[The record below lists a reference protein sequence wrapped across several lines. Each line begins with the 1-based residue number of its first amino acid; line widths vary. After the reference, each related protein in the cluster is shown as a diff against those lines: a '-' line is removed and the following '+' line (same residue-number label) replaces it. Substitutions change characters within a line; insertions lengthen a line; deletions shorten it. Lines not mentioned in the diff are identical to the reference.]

1 MIDCYERPGHPPDRT
16 VCTRSTIMWRP
27 SRRTGPSTALTDA
40 ELATIS
46 WVR

>member
-1 MIDCYERPGHPPDRT
+1 MIDCDERPGHPPDRT
-16 VCTRSTIMWRP
+16 VCTRSTIMWRL
-27 SRRTGPSTALTDA
+27 SRNGAVDALTDA